1 MSKVDIKV
9 VQVPGKGWDVKISAD
24 GYPVILLCEGRAPY
38 TMAQAQLAGDNARRD
53 IARHGIEHLFASARA
68 AS

>member
-1 MSKVDIKV
+1 MNKVDIKL

-24 GYPVILLCEGRAPY
+24 GYPVIYLCEGSAPY
-38 TMAQAQLAGDNARRD
+38 TMAQAQLAGANMRRD
-53 IARHGIEHLFASARA
+53 IARYGIEHLFASARA